1 MISLIILLVVTSV
14 TSEAASPSP
23 PVPGDCLPS
32 PRGDG
37 GQGLDLLCHLSAI
50 NSDQEKTNFS
60 VVPADHTVSL
70 TVQCTDRDSVSHLEP
85 RGFRSLVWLEELAII
100 DCNFQT
106 IPDKAFLGLTR
117 LKSLNIKSST
127 HGDLTFTRGSFEGL
141 ANLQSLDLS
150 QNNVRFPERGVLC
163 SLPNLVSLNLSSS
176 DLGGVRE
183 LGLSTVV
190 SQANC
195 VRNVKRLDLSRNRLT
210 SLTWTQE
217 AAGNSS
223 ASGSGFSFP
232 QLEKIDLSHN
242 FLRGLTPDSLDWLTS
257 SGSVDL
263 DLSNNQL
270 SHLPSAIFR
279 YASFRHLSL
288 ANNSLTSVPS
298 DIFANQAKLEVLDL
312 SGNFLDSPELKPALF
327 AETPA
332 LSELYLN
339 DNRCVFEI
347 KANYRSYLM
356 ASSERELTVLQ
367 SHITRKIFAL
377 PYFIVLWSDFLF

>member
-1 MISLIILLVVTSV
+1 MILLLTLLAVTSV
-14 TSEAASPSP
+14 TSEAASKPP

-32 PRGDG
+32 SRGDG
-37 GQGLDLLCHLSAI
+37 SQGLDLLCHLSAI

-60 VVPADHTVSL
+60 VVPAEHTVSL

-150 QNNVRFPERGVLC
+150 ENNVRFPERGVLC

-176 DLGGVRE
+176 DLGDVRE

-195 VRNVKRLDLSRNRLT
+195 VRNVRRLDLSRNRLT
-210 SLTWTQE
+210 SLAWTQE
-217 AAGNSS
+217 ADNSS
-223 ASGSGFSFP
+223 DSGSGFSFP
-232 QLEKIDLSHN
+232 QIEKVDLSHN
-242 FLRGLTPDSLDWLTS
+242 FLRGFTADSLDWLTS
-257 SGSVDL
+257 SGPVDL
-263 DLSNNQL
+263 DMSNNQL

-298 DIFANQAKLEVLDL
+298 DIFAHQAKLVVLDL
-312 SGNFLDSPELKPALF
+312 SGNYLDSPELKPALF

-339 DNRCVFEI
+339 DNRCVFEM
-347 KANYRSYLM
+347 KTNYRSYLM

-377 PYFIVLWSDFLF
+377 QYFIVL

>member
-1 MISLIILLVVTSV
+1 MTPLLILLAVTSV
-14 TSEAASPSP
+14 TSEASAPP

-37 GQGLDLLCHLSAI
+37 SPGLDLLCHLSAI
-50 NSDQEKTNFS
+50 NSAEEKTNFS
-60 VVPADHTVSL
+60 VVPAEHTVSL

-150 QNNVRFPERGVLC
+150 QNNVKFPERGVLC

-176 DLGGVRE
+176 DLGDVRE
-183 LGLSTVV
+183 LGLTTVV
-190 SQANC
+190 SSANC
-195 VRNVKRLDLSRNRLT
+195 VRNVARLDLSRNRLT

-217 AAGNSS
+217 AGNSS
-223 ASGSGFSFP
+223 DSSFSFP
-232 QLEKIDLSHN
+232 TLEKIDLSHN
-242 FLRGLTPDSLDWLTS
+242 YLRAFTSDSLDWLTS
-257 SGSVDL
+257 SVTVDL

-279 YASFRHLSL
+279 YASFRRLSL
-288 ANNSLTSVPS
+288 ANNSLTSVSS
-298 DIFANQAKLEVLDL
+298 DVFAAQTKLEVLDL

-339 DNRCVFEI
+339 DNRCVFEM
-347 KANYRSYLM
+347 KTNYRSYLM
-356 ASSERELTVLQ
+356 ASSTERELAVLQ
-367 SHITRKIFAL
+367 SHITRKIFAFQ
-377 PYFIVLWSDFLF
+377 YFIVL